1 MKKKRRLNLESISYK
16 LALVP
21 GAVYM
26 IVFFILPLAL
36 LISYS
41 VFKNKGYGRV
51 EHTFTLENY
60 IDFFT
65 NPYYIETFLNSFF
78 MAVIVSLLAILIS
91 YPLAY
96 YIVRYKGFKANLV
109 SSLIMVPMLAS
120 SVVTCFGWY
129 IMLGHTGIINSALIA
144 LHIIDEPI
152 QFLYTKGGV
161 YVVLL
166 AGQLPYMTTSIM
178 NGIASID
185 ENVEKAAKTLGA
197 GPVKTFFSITLPLS
211 LPGISAGTLLVFT
224 GVLSAYVVPIVI
236 GGGKVNTLSS
246 LIVNQASTT
255 LNWPK
260 AAVMAFVLMVMSTLA
275 MFLNNKIMESKRIG
289 GGGR

>member
-1 MKKKRRLNLESISYK
+1 MKKKKLNMENISYK
-16 LALVP
+16 LSLIP

-26 IVFFILPLAL
+26 IVFFIIPLAI

-41 VFKNKGYGRV
+41 FFRNKGYGRI

-65 NPYYIETFLNSFF
+65 TPYYLQTFFGSFV
-78 MAVIVSLLAILIS
+78 MAVVVSLLAILIS
-91 YPLAY
+91 YPLAF

-120 SVVTCFGWY
+120 AVVTCFGWY
-129 IMLGHTGIINSALIA
+129 IMLGQTGIINSALLK
-144 LHIIDEPI
+144 LHLIDEPV
-152 QFLYTKGGV
+152 QFLYTRGGV
-161 YVVLL
+161 YLVLL
-166 AGQLPYMTTSIM
+166 AGQLPYMTPSIM

-185 ENVEKAAKTLGA
+185 ENVENAARTLGA
-197 GPVKTFFSITLPLS
+197 SPVKTFFTVTLPLS

-236 GGGKVNTLSS
+236 GGGKINTLSS

-260 AAVMAFVLMVMSTLA
+260 AAVMAFLLMVMSTLA
-275 MFLNNKIMESKRIG
+275 MFLNNKLMESKRIG

>member
-1 MKKKRRLNLESISYK
+1 MKKKKLNMENISYK
-16 LALVP
+16 LSLIP

-26 IVFFILPLAL
+26 IVLFIIPLAI

-41 VFKNKGYGRV
+41 FFKNKGYGRV

-65 NPYYIETFLNSFF
+65 TPYYLQTFLGSFV
-78 MAVIVSLLAILIS
+78 MAVVVSLLAILIS
-91 YPLAY
+91 YPLAF

-120 SVVTCFGWY
+120 AVVTCFGWY
-129 IMLGHTGIINSALIA
+129 IMLGQTGIINSALLKMHLIEA
-144 LHIIDEPI
+144 PV
-152 QFLYTKGGV
+152 QFLYTRGGV
-161 YVVLL
+161 YIVLL

-185 ENVEKAAKTLGA
+185 ENVENAARTLGA
-197 GPVKTFFSITLPLS
+197 GPAKTFFTVTLPLS

-236 GGGKVNTLSS
+236 GGGKINTLSS

-260 AAVMAFVLMVMSTLA
+260 AAVMAFLLMVMSTLA
-275 MFLNNKIMESKRIG
+275 MFLNNKLMESKRIG